1 MELKIHVNLQ
11 VHFWLD
17 TLHGD
22 AEFTTKKKGFDKYEA
37 YLSTKLLKSAHISP
51 FFAPTSTLDNLET
64 GIGHIYHYFSLQAY
78 EMWML
83 QSGTSLWKHPL
94 TLCFLSTGILYNLFP
109 QL

>member
-37 YLSTKLLKSAHISP
+37 YLSTKLLKSAYISP

-64 GIGHIYHYFSLQAY
+64 GIGHIQYTIIFHY
-78 EMWML
+78 
-83 QSGTSLWKHPL
+83 KHME
-94 TLCFLSTGILYNLFP
+94 CGCHKVEDLFMETP
-109 QL
+109 

>member
-78 EMWML
+78 EMWMSQNGRL
-83 QSGTSLWKHPL
+83 IYGNTQIRL
-94 TLCFLSTGILYNLFP
+94 FSTKKLLN
-109 QL
+109 

>member
-22 AEFTTKKKGFDKYEA
+22 AEFTTKKKDFDKYEA

-51 FFAPTSTLDNLET
+51 FFAPTTTFRQLGDWYWA
-64 GIGHIYHYFSLQAY
+64 HIPLFFT
-78 EMWML
+78 
-83 QSGTSLWKHPL
+83 TSL
-94 TLCFLSTGILYNLFP
+94 
-109 QL
+109 